1 MLHVAIPIRPRCTLR
16 HAPRILLPRA
26 HVARRLQALTIY
38 TNVLKTRAHDPT
50 VSAVASNNVIS
61 LKGADGFSGC
71 ATTFV
76 APRQRP
82 RSSQHSVLSPRRR
95 REATFASPVV
105 PMQASA
111 TFLTLSRSPRRRLP
125 RRPSTCVR
133 AACGVAWCTSRLT
146 RGTSPIDIVRWEGVY
161 AVQAVI
167 VGHPTRT
174 ESAVAVASWD
184 EDRDS

>member
-16 HAPRILLPRA
+16 HACRILLPRA

-61 LKGADGFSGC
+61 LKGAVLVQNNIHCTVSG
-71 ATTFV
+71 
-76 APRQRP
+76 RDRL
-82 RSSQHSVLSPRRR
+82 SQHSVLSPRRR
-95 REATFASPVV
+95 RDATLASAVV

-161 AVQAVI
+161 AVQAAI
-167 VGHPTRT
+167 AGHPTRT
-174 ESAVAVASWD
+174 GSAVAVASWD

>member
-1 MLHVAIPIRPRCTLR
+1 
-16 HAPRILLPRA
+16 
-26 HVARRLQALTIY
+26 
-38 TNVLKTRAHDPT
+38 
-50 VSAVASNNVIS
+50 
-61 LKGADGFSGC
+61 
-71 ATTFV
+71 
-76 APRQRP
+76 
-82 RSSQHSVLSPRRR
+82 
-95 REATFASPVV
+95 
-105 PMQASA
+105 
-111 TFLTLSRSPRRRLP
+111 
-125 RRPSTCVR
+125 VR

>member
-71 ATTFV
+71 PTTFV

-95 REATFASPVV
+95 REATFASAVV

-133 AACGVAWCTSRLT
+133 AACGVAWCTSRLDA
-146 RGTSPIDIVRWEGVY
+146 RD
-161 AVQAVI
+161 
-167 VGHPTRT
+167 
-174 ESAVAVASWD
+174 VAHRHCALGGRICRPGCYS
-184 EDRDS
+184 RPSHAHGKCGCGRIMG